1 MAQRTPFGG
10 LLPATHMIF
19 LSKDGQ
25 DEYINMFARGCGATS
40 VSDFDYEA
48 TQDPI
53 VLRGI
58 LKHKLMK
65 RCWADGRDFYYMDT
79 GYFRKGRW
87 KVYHRIVKNNLQ
99 HTEIVPRPADR
110 WEQLG
115 RKFRPWQAGHKI
127 VIAAPDEKPCKFYGI
142 DLTTWINQT
151 VATLK
156 QHTDRPIVVR
166 HRSPS
171 LVDRIKTDPLAKALI
186 DTHALV
192 TFNSVAAVE
201 AVFLGVPVF
210 TLAPNAAA
218 PVGSQDLSQIENPY
232 RPEQDKLHAW
242 ACHLAYGQFH
252 IDELKNGTAAK
263 ILFEHD

>member
-1 MAQRTPFGG
+1 
-10 LLPATHMIF
+10 MIF
-19 LSKDGQ
+19 LSKGGQ
-25 DEYINMFARGCGATS
+25 DQYINMFAQGSGTTA
-40 VSDFDYEA
+40 VSDFDYSS

-65 RCWADGRDFYYMDT
+65 RCWSDQRDFYYMDT
-79 GYFRKGRW
+79 GYFGNGRW
-87 KVYHRIVKNNLQ
+87 KTWHRIVKNNLQ
-99 HTEIVPRPADR
+99 HGDIVSRPSDR
-110 WEQLG
+110 WE
-115 RKFRPWQAGHKI
+115 RIKKKFKPWQSGKTI

-142 DLTTWINQT
+142 ELQDWIDQT
-151 VATLK
+151 VATLQ
-156 QHTDRPIVVR
+156 QHTDRPVVVR
-166 HRSPS
+166 QRAR
-171 LVDRIKTDPLAKALI
+171 LRIDRVQNNTLEQAL
-186 DTHALV
+186 TNAHALV

-218 PVGSQDLSQIENPY
+218 PVGCQDLSQIENPY
-232 RPEQDKLHAW
+232 RPDQDKLHAW

-252 IDELKNGTAAK
+252 NDELQNGTAAR